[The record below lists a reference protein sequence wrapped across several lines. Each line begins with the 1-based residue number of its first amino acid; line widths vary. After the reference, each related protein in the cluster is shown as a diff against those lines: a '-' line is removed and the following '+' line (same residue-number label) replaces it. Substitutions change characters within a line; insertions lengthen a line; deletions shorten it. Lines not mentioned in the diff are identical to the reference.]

1 MSHCNL
7 SDSSTKRMILQMEPY
22 QYYTKVC
29 TFFSLNSCFLS
40 YFQGL
45 RGIWSQPDL
54 IPGFPVPHFLSPWT
68 NGPQKFSPSGQMV
81 PKQFGPPGQMLPNKF
96 GPPGQ
101 MVPNQFGPHGQMV
114 PIKFGP
120 PGQMVPK
127 NLVSLDK
134 WSPTNLVPIFPNHHS
149 LSPWTN
155 TIF

>member
-81 PKQFGPPGQMLPNKF
+81 PKQFGPPGQMVQADQTDWGPFVHRDCNCLLLWTKGLQTDILPRSRV
-96 GPPGQ
+96 GDRHSPCHA
-101 MVPNQFGPHGQMV
+101 MMSSEVRAAS
-114 PIKFGP
+114 IR
-120 PGQMVPK
+120 K
-127 NLVSLDK
+127 N
-134 WSPTNLVPIFPNHHS
+134 
-149 LSPWTN
+149 
-155 TIF
+155 